1 MSELSETQRLEI
13 AEIVYQ
19 RCMSIHAKLDGVEA
33 SVLAMCFV
41 NGAIA
46 YLKEVHGPIGA
57 AAVMRGVAA
66 GLMSTVSKEYGLG
79 NVVMLVPSSA
89 AVSA

>member
-19 RCMSIHAKLDGVEA
+19 RCMSIHAKMDNVEA

-41 NGAIA
+41 NGALA

-66 GLMSTVSKEYGLG
+66 GLMSNVSQERGLD
-79 NVVMLVPSSA
+79 NVVMMIP
-89 AVSA
+89 AVQA

>member
-19 RCMSIHAKLDGVEA
+19 RCMSIHAKMDNVEA

-41 NGAIA
+41 NGALA

-66 GLMSTVSKEYGLG
+66 GLISSVSQEHGLG
-79 NVVMLVPSSA
+79 NVVVLVPA
-89 AVSA
+89 RAQ